1 MTTNIIS
8 VQTAVRNYLNQND
21 LQGLFIQGLLWH
33 KPKGETIFVFGNSKI
48 EKIATLRGLDIW
60 VVNTDGNSDINSAE
74 KEIAKLSTERLVIN
88 TVDKFHNWRWPE
100 PRRSGAIRINSHA
113 QQISTAPEWLVQ
125 RLSSLRFEINDQQS
139 LTVLDVRER
148 MRNSFASEQI
158 TNQFF
163 NEFKKMHSQ
172 LSGEDKK
179 IGSIQGISDF
189 TDRRWYS
196 SVLLNRLMF
205 LYFLEKKGFLDNDTN
220 YLRTRLTRVQQE
232 IGYDKFFGFYSKF
245 LIPLFHDAI
254 GTRKI
259 LTDNKLKQLIGDVP
273 YLNGGVFAE
282 HPLEERYTIKVPDK
296 IFEDIFDIFDSYK
309 WHLDDTPGVEGN
321 EINPDVLGHIF
332 EKYVN
337 QTETGAFYTPMDVT
351 AWMSATCVS
360 AWIYE
365 ILSGLNLNLSA
376 LIKEEPNR
384 FIYPEKLVGSDDS
397 QEVDP
402 DLMVDLDLTG
412 RANFKNKW
420 DQKCPEGIGLP
431 SETIWEYKSRLFHI
445 QSTKDRIDKL
455 KDIKS
460 IDIATNNLDVL
471 RICFEAIKKLD
482 NSDLDTLWQSI
493 RGIRIIDPTCGSGA
507 FLIAVMDSLE
517 SFTESIINRA
527 TELIGIGL
535 KVNSELTS
543 YVSKDSAARTADI
556 RRHMIVNNIYGADLA
571 EEAVEIARLRMYLSL
586 VSLARTRQ
594 ELIPLPDLDFNLAA
608 GNLLVGINTIDDL
621 EKSIG
626 TTLNSFS
633 RMEEIHKSLEE
644 TREAI
649 VKFQRSLDKGI
660 TDLAAK
666 IVASKKVRELTEILD
681 TSLWSSLTG
690 ESYDFKKWKNETEPL
705 HYLATFPEAMIKGG
719 FDIVIGNPP
728 FIKATDVFNSYS
740 PGPMVCRQMPNIF
753 AHCTERASQLLTASG
768 KMNFVLPYF
777 FSWNSD
783 YELLRHFLMRQ
794 GTLLVS
800 SFGSRPDALFR
811 GVEVRISIL
820 QLNKVGPKEKVFAS
834 EFQHWITAFRP
845 ALFSNLQYSEIVGNP
860 RVNFL
865 RLGNEL
871 AARIFNTPNDVKA
884 LVGQFTAQGVTKFPI
899 YVKKTGGYYLAPSL
913 AKPKTLD
920 VNGSEIDSN
929 FNTLFFRNETDQMAV
944 FALLTS
950 RLAFLIWKVNSDDYN
965 VTKWFLETLPF
976 VQDDGLKSQLAEV
989 GRLIATEFANN
1000 ENLSVWNP
1008 RAGKWMQT
1016 FDTSGTYSLSNKA
1029 VDILLNSWNLINFV
1043 SEFEAWFWRHMKSTG
1058 DAPGTRRGLNP

>member
-1 MTTNIIS
+1 MTANVIA
-8 VQTAVRNYLNQND
+8 VQAAIRAYLNEND
-21 LQGLFIQGLLWH
+21 LRNLFIQGLLWH
-33 KPKGETIFVFGNSKI
+33 KPKGESIFLVGNSKI

-60 VVNTDGNSDINSAE
+60 VVSNDGKSDISTVE

-88 TVDKFHNWRWPE
+88 SDDKSHHWRWPE
-100 PRRSGAIRINSHA
+100 PRRGGAIRINSHA
-113 QQISTAPEWLVQ
+113 QQIRTAPEWLVQ
-125 RLSSLRFEINDQQS
+125 RLSSLRFEINTQQS
-139 LTVLDVRER
+139 LTVLDVREK

-172 LSGEDKK
+172 LSGEDKE
-179 IGSIQGISDF
+179 IGSIQGIREYS
-189 TDRRWYS
+189 DRRWYS

-232 IGYDKFFGFYSKF
+232 IGYDRFFGFYSKF

-254 GTRKI
+254 GAQKS
-259 LTDNKLKQLIGDVP
+259 LTDENLKRLIGDVP

-282 HPLEERYTIKVPDK
+282 HPLEKEYDIKVPDK
-296 IFEDIFDIFDSYK
+296 IFEEIFDVFDSYK

-337 QTETGAFYTPMDVT
+337 QTETGAFYTPTDVT
-351 AWMSATCVS
+351 AWMSTSCVS
-360 AWIYE
+360 NWIYE
-365 ILSGLNLNLSA
+365 ILSNLELNVTA
-376 LIKEEPNR
+376 LIKQEPNR
-384 FIYPEKLVGSDDS
+384 FLYQEKLVGSTMFK
-397 QEVDP
+397 EVDP
-402 DLMVDLDLTG
+402 DLMLELDLPE
-412 RANFKNKW
+412 RSKVKDKW

-431 SETIWEYKSRLFHI
+431 SETIWEYRSRLFNI
-445 QSTKDRIDKL
+445 ENTKNRIDGL
-455 KDIKS
+455 ANITSFDV
-460 IDIATNNLDVL
+460 ATNNLDVSQ
-471 RICFEAIKKLD
+471 ICFEAIKKLD
-482 NSDLDTLWQSI
+482 NSDLNVLWRSI
-493 RGIRIIDPTCGSGA
+493 RGIRVIDPTCGSGA

-517 SFTESIINRA
+517 FFTESIIARA
-527 TELIGIGL
+527 TELNAMGL
-535 KVNSELTS
+535 KFDSELTD
-543 YVSKDSAARTADI
+543 YIKKDSTTRATDV

-608 GNLLVGINTIDDL
+608 GNLLVGINTVDDL

-626 TTLNSFS
+626 TTLNSFI

-649 VKFQRSLDKGI
+649 VKFQGALDTGI
-660 TDLAAK
+660 TDLSLK
-666 IVASKKVRELTEILD
+666 VVATRKVLELTNILD

-690 ESYDFKKWKNETEPL
+690 ESKNFEVWKKESEPL

-728 FIKATDVFNSYS
+728 FIKANDVFINYN
-740 PGPMVCRQMPNIF
+740 PGPMICGQMPNIF
-753 AHCTERASQLLTASG
+753 AHCTERATQLLTKSG

-783 YELLRHFLMRQ
+783 YEPLRQYLMRQ
-794 GTLLVS
+794 GSLLIG

-820 QLNKVGPKEKVFAS
+820 QLNKSGPKEKVFTT
-834 EFQHWITAFRP
+834 EFQHWISAFRP
-845 ALFSNLQYSEIVGNP
+845 ALFSNLEYAELVGNP
-860 RVNFL
+860 QANFL
-865 RLGNEL
+865 RLGNDL
-871 AARIFNTPNDVKA
+871 ASRIFNKPNEVKA
-884 LVGQFTAQGVTKFPI
+884 LVGQFTSQSTTKFPI
-899 YVKKTGGYYLAPSL
+899 YIKKTGGYYLAPSL
-913 AKPKTLD
+913 TKPRTLD
-920 VNGSEIDSN
+920 VNGSEVDSN
-929 FNTLFFRNETDQMAV
+929 FNTLFFRNEIDQMAV
-944 FALLTS
+944 FALLAS

-976 VQDDGLKSQLAEV
+976 VQDETLKTKLSEV
-989 GRLIATEFANN
+989 GRLIANEFLNDG
-1000 ENLSVWNP
+1000 NLSVWNP

-1016 FDTSGTYSLSNKA
+1016 FDTSGTYQLSDKA
-1029 VDILLNSWNLINFV
+1029 VDILLESWSLT
-1043 SEFEAWFWRHMKSTG
+1043 SLLGEFEAWFWRHMKSTG
-1058 DAPGTRRGLNP
+1058 EAPGTRRGLNP